1 MRHGQTGAV
10 LKVPLEW
17 LGEWCDLPGTPEILA
32 EHLTRSGTEV
42 ISITSTGSKV
52 KGVVSAKILE
62 KKQHPNADRLTV
74 CLVDDGSGPRQVV
87 CGAKNHN
94 AGDIVPLAKPGTVF
108 PDGMTIKSA
117 KLRGESSEGMLCS
130 AKELGLAEDAE
141 GLLLLPGETKLGVP
155 LEQLFPGETVLEVEI
170 TSNRPDL
177 ASVEGL
183 ARELGAL
190 GHPRKSRPEI
200 PRAPESCL
208 GGWKV
213 QVEDPKDCP
222 RYTLTALRV
231 RSDMESPT
239 WMKKRLAA
247 CGMRSLGLLVDVTNY
262 VLLETGQPVHAFDA
276 ERLQGNT
283 IAVRRAKSGEKLAGL
298 DGGTHV
304 LTGEDLVI
312 ADGQGPV
319 ALAGVV
325 GGKDSSVQK
334 GTRGILLESAS
345 FLAGRVRRTGRRLAL
360 PTESSR
366 RFGRGGLDPDLVD
379 RAKNRVIQLLSECG
393 ALEKVE
399 GTLSVGSS
407 TGAPAIPIPLRM
419 ERIETILGL
428 KNDPKVLAD
437 RLRGLGFR
445 EEKGGWVPPSWRGD
459 IREETDLLEELVRLA
474 DLDKVPAVLDPL
486 AEGRSEEDRS
496 DQERRA
502 LRSFLV
508 ERGYFEALSGSLVR
522 REEGK
527 HVPLT
532 VAAGPEA
539 AAYRESLLPGLLASA
554 GRNISRGL
562 TDLKLFEIGRVT
574 GKGAQEEIRLAV
586 LVAGRERPVN
596 WDDAELATDFFTL
609 KGVWRELRERFAG
622 LGEPV
627 VLREVSAS
635 EKKATGIKV
644 NVHVAEGVWAKGKS
658 KSAAYREVSS
668 FPGVA
673 RDLALVMPET
683 VSYGEVEKA
692 IRSSAPGEM
701 EGLTVFDRFRDPSG
715 AKVPKGFLSL
725 GCRLQFRS
733 HERTLTEQEVSGWEK
748 KILESLST
756 RCQARLRGVL

>member
-1 MRHGQTGAV
+1 M
-10 LKVPLEW
+10 KISLEW
-17 LGEWCDLPGTPEILA
+17 LGEWCDWKGTTEELA
-32 EHLTRSGTEV
+32 ERLTRSGTEV
-42 ISITSTGSKV
+42 ISVTSTGSKV

-74 CLVDDGSGPRQVV
+74 CLVDDGTGPRQVV

-141 GLLLLPGETKLGVP
+141 GLLILSGETKLGVP
-155 LEQLFPGETVLEVEI
+155 LEQLFPGETVIEVEI

-190 GHPRKSRPEI
+190 GIPRKSRPDI
-200 PRAPESCL
+200 SPTSAGPL

-231 RSDMESPT
+231 RPDIESPE

-262 VLLETGQPVHAFDA
+262 VLLEMGQPVHAFDA
-276 ERLQGNT
+276 ERLQGSSIT
-283 IAVRRAKSGEKLAGL
+283 IRRARSGEKLAGL
-298 DGGTHV
+298 DGGTHG
-304 LTGEDLVI
+304 LIGEDLVI

-325 GGKDSSVQK
+325 GGKESSVQK
-334 GTRGILLESAS
+334 GTRSILLESAS
-345 FLAGRVRRTGRRLAL
+345 FLAGRVRRTGRRLSL

-366 RFGRGGLDPDLVD
+366 RFGRGGLDPILVD
-379 RAKNRVIQLLSECG
+379 KARDRVIELLSECG

-399 GTLSVGSS
+399 GTLSLGS
-407 TGAPAIPIPLRM
+407 TAPQTIAPVPLRLD
-419 ERIETILGL
+419 RVVKILGFQM
-428 KNDPKVLAD
+428 DSKVLSD
-437 RLRGLGFR
+437 RLRALGFC
-445 EEKGGWVPPSWRGD
+445 EERTGWIPPSWRGD

-474 DLDKVPAVLDPL
+474 NLEEVPAVLDPL
-486 AEGRSEEDRS
+486 AEGQTQEDRQ
-496 DQERRA
+496 DRERRA
-502 LRSFLV
+502 IRAFLV

-522 REEGK
+522 KEEGK
-527 HVPLT
+527 HVPLS

-562 TDLKLFEIGRVT
+562 ANLKLFEIGRVT
-574 GKGAQEEIRLAV
+574 GKGAREEMRLAV
-586 LVAGRERPVN
+586 LVAGRERPVS
-596 WDDAELATDFFTL
+596 WDDAEVSTDLFSL
-609 KGVWRELRERFAG
+609 KGVWQELKDRFSA
-622 LGEPV
+622 LGEPIA
-627 VLREVSAS
+627 LRELSAA
-635 EKKATGIKV
+635 EKKAAGLKAR
-644 NVHVAEGVWAKGKS
+644 VHVAEGVISPNKPKIT
-658 KSAAYREVSS
+658 AYREVSS
-668 FPGVA
+668 FPGVE

-692 IRSSAPGEM
+692 IRSSAPAEM
-701 EGLTVFDRFRDPSG
+701 EDLTVFDRFRDSSG
-715 AKVPKGFLSL
+715 VKVPKGFLSL

-733 HERTLTEQEVSGWEK
+733 RERTLTEQEVSGWEK

>member
-1 MRHGQTGAV
+1 M
-10 LKVPLEW
+10 KVSLEW
-17 LGEWCDLPGTPEILA
+17 LGEWCDWKETTEKLA
-32 EHLTRSGTEV
+32 ERLTRSGTEV

-94 AGDIVPLAKPGTVF
+94 AGDIVPLARPGTVF

-141 GLLLLPGETKLGVP
+141 GLLILPGETKLGVP
-155 LEQLFPGETVLEVEI
+155 LEQLFPGETVIEVEI

-190 GHPRKSRPEI
+190 GIPRKNRPEI
-200 PRAPESCL
+200 PQTSVSPL
-208 GGWKV
+208 GSWNV

-222 RYTLTALRV
+222 LYTLTALRV
-231 RSDMESPT
+231 RSDIESPE

-262 VLLETGQPVHAFDA
+262 VLLEIGQPVHAFDS
-276 ERLQGNT
+276 ERLQGST
-283 IAVRRAKSGEKLAGL
+283 IMVRRAKSGEKLAGL
-298 DGGTHV
+298 DGGNHV
-304 LTGEDLVI
+304 LTVEDLVI
-312 ADGQGPV
+312 ADGQGAI

-325 GGKDSSVQK
+325 GGRESSVQK
-334 GTRGILLESAS
+334 GTRSILLESAS
-345 FLAGRVRRTGRRLAL
+345 FLAGRVRRTGRRFSL

-366 RFGRGGLDPDLVD
+366 RFGRGGLDPALVEK
-379 RAKNRVIQLLSECG
+379 AKNRVIQLLSDCG

-399 GTLSVGSS
+399 GTLSVGSLAS
-407 TGAPAIPIPLRM
+407 TPSVPVPLRV
-419 ERIETILGL
+419 ERAEKILGL
-428 KNDPKVLAD
+428 KNDPKVLGD
-437 RLRGLGFR
+437 RLKALGFR
-445 EEKGGWVPPSWRGD
+445 EEKTGWVPPPWRGD
-459 IREETDLLEELVRLA
+459 IREETDLLEELVRLE
-474 DLDKVPAVLDPL
+474 DLEKVPVVLDAL
-486 AEGRSEEDRS
+486 AEGQSQEDRE
-496 DQERRA
+496 DLERRA
-502 LRSFLV
+502 IRAFLV
-508 ERGYFEALSGSLVR
+508 ERGYFESLSGSLVR
-522 REEGK
+522 KEEGK

-532 VAAGPEA
+532 VAASPEA
-539 AAYRESLLPGLLASA
+539 ASYRESLLTGLLASA

-574 GKGAQEEIRLAV
+574 RQGAQEEIRLAV

-596 WDDAELATDFFTL
+596 WDDSEIGTDFFSL
-609 KGVWRELRERFAG
+609 KGVWQELRKRFVG
-622 LGEPV
+622 LSEPIFM
-627 VLREVSAS
+627 REVSAA
-635 EKKATGIKV
+635 EKKAVGIKAT
-644 NVHVAEGVWAKGKS
+644 VHVAEGVLGRTQTKS
-658 KSAAYREVSS
+658 SAYREVSS
-668 FPGVA
+668 FPGVE

-692 IRSSAPGEM
+692 IRSSAPAEM
-701 EGLTVFDRFRDPSG
+701 EGLMVFDRFRDSTG
-715 AKVPKGFLSL
+715 VKVPKGFLSL

-733 HERTLTEQEVSGWEK
+733 SARTLTEQEISGWEK
-748 KILESLST
+748 KILESLSA
-756 RCQARLRGVL
+756 RCQAKLRGVL